1 MCRREPVPVTNSPEA
16 LEFGQDEQ
24 GTQTVFPPLAEGGVK
39 MEGLADWAREF
50 NRTHKCKVRIR
61 GQVLR
66 VTIPDV
72 MTVYMSF
79 GVSSTAEELGEI
91 IVETVRVFGPRE
103 AKGVP
108 YGQSAFSVFQLVS
121 QQFAKI
127 LEQETG
133 RVKLQNLVDLVTAY
147 SSLFYSA
154 CRICGRVVAS
164 DGHVPAIVR
173 RWQNGEWI
181 GEHVTCSAGSAIA

>member
-1 MCRREPVPVTNSPEA
+1 MPVTNSPEA
-16 LEFGQDEQ
+16 SDLGQDEQ
-24 GTQTVFPPLAEGGVK
+24 GTKTVFPPLAEAGVK
-39 MEGLADWAREF
+39 MEGLTDWAREF

-72 MTVYMSF
+72 MTVYISF
-79 GVSSTAEELGEI
+79 GVSSIAEERGDI
-91 IVETVRVFGPRE
+91 NVETIRVFGPRE

-108 YGQSAFSVFQLVS
+108 YGQSAFSVFRLVS
-121 QQFAKI
+121 QQFAKV

-133 RVKLQNLVDLVTAY
+133 RVKLQNLVGLVTAY
-147 SSLFYSA
+147 ESLFYSP
-154 CRICGRVVAS
+154 CRVCGRVVAS

-173 RWQNGEWI
+173 RWQGGEWI
-181 GEHVTCSAGSAIA
+181 GEHVTCSADAAIG